1 MSESILNSVKK
12 NCGLAESYTAFDPD
26 IIMYINAAFSTL
38 EQLGVGPVTGF
49 MITGT
54 DEEWDDLLM
63 GDMRLNN
70 VKTYVTLRVQLLF
83 DPPTTSY
90 LIDAKRKQVEELE
103 WRINVVREGDLWVD
117 SEEVPVPDVIDGGH
131 AGS

>member
-1 MSESILNSVKK
+1 MSESILNSTKK

-26 IIMYINAAFSTL
+26 LIQYINSAFSTL
-38 EQLGVGPVTGF
+38 EQLGVGPEGGF
-49 MITGT
+49 MIE
-54 DEEWDDLLM
+54 DAVPVWDDFLM
-63 GDMRLNN
+63 GDLRLNN

-103 WRINVVREGDLWVD
+103 WRINVVREGDLWED
-117 SEEVPVPDVIDGGH
+117 SEEVVVPDTIDGGY
-131 AGS
+131 AV